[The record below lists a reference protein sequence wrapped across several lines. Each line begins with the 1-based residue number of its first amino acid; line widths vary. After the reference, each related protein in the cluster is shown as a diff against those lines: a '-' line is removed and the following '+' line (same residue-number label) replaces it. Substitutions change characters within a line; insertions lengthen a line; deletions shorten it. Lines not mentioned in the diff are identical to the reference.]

1 MPLAA
6 SLPSMSAV
14 SSVLQ
19 SSSTSPVS
27 VSTMSRASERPTM
40 YSGGTCSVSSFAFS
54 IRRMWR
60 AVMRRPRSTITPPFS
75 SRMSKAAISPRM
87 RSATSSS
94 TQLPLASALNTVV
107 S

>member
-1 MPLAA
+1 MRLMPLAA

-60 AVMRRPRSTITPPFS
+60 AVMRRPRSTIT
-75 SRMSKAAISPRM
+75 AALLVADVEGGDFTAHAVGHELEHPVAAR
-87 RSATSSS
+87 RRR
-94 TQLPLASALNTVV
+94 
-107 S
+107 